1 MSVVVVSFSRYVSR
15 FELDSD
21 FFYSEAVIVHIGEV
35 YIGLGE
41 FYGL

>member
-1 MSVVVVSFSRYVSR
+1 MLGLTVFFARSISSIELNSSYFS
-15 FELDSD
+15 
-21 FFYSEAVIVHIGEV
+21 SEAVIVHIGEV